1 MENVLSPG
9 FILKM
14 KGVRGMSRNRF
25 RKVLRD
31 CPAGTVR
38 LSNVLSQMR
47 RRVNGN
53 TRCIQ
58 FFQQNFGIHP
68 DRLFDPNAEP
78 TISVDPALP
87 VSGRTRCPSPS
98 VRIQPAICQSPLRER
113 VIMHE
118 LTHYA
123 GCLTRSRRPS
133 SEALARRGADI
144 CMGTVREALE
154 AARRRGRQAPTR

>member
-1 MENVLSPG
+1 MPNPG
-9 FILKM
+9 
-14 KGVRGMSRNRF
+14 F

-31 CPAGTVR
+31 CPNGNVR
-38 LSNVLSQMR
+38 LSDVLREMR

-53 TRCIQ
+53 PQCIR
-58 FFQQNFGIHP
+58 FFQQHFGIHP
-68 DRLFDPNAEP
+68 DRLFDPNSEP
-78 TISVDPALP
+78 TIAVDPQLP

-123 GCLTRSRRPS
+123 GCMTRTHTPC
-133 SEALARRGADI
+133 SEALAQQGANI

-154 AARRRGRQAPTR
+154 AARRRGRRTPTP

>member
-1 MENVLSPG
+1 MTQ
-9 FILKM
+9 
-14 KGVRGMSRNRF
+14 F

-31 CPAGTVR
+31 CPTASVR
-38 LSNVLSQMR
+38 LSDVLIEMR

-53 TRCIQ
+53 QRCIQ

-68 DRLFDPNAEP
+68 DQLFDPNKKP
-78 TISVDPALP
+78 TISVDPQLT

-118 LTHYA
+118 LTHFA
-123 GCLTRSRRPS
+123 GCLTQSQRPS
-133 SEALARRGADI
+133 SEALAQRGADI

-154 AARRRGRQAPTR
+154 AARRRGRQPRTR